1 MFYIDEDSW
10 QVAVIDQYDSRD
22 ELWRVSVAYI
32 KNYYEVPSQF
42 TALDVFHDLRA
53 KRYHVQQLDNEE
65 PTILDFSQPVPDE
78 RYFHPAALRRR
89 GN

>member
-1 MFYIDEDSW
+1 
-10 QVAVIDQYDSRD
+10 
-22 ELWRVSVAYI
+22 
-32 KNYYEVPSQF
+32 VPSQF

-78 RYFHPAALRRR
+78 RYFHPAGLRRR